1 MAKTILNLVMTFDG
15 YVAGMHDE
23 IDWLHK
29 ILRRPTGSA
38 KWDFSA
44 FTSKVGAVIAGNR
57 SYELGIEQGWF
68 TNKAYGPSPIF
79 VLCRSVPDD
88 PSKDA
93 DFKFVTG
100 GIEDAYRQASAAAE
114 DKWIYLYGGP
124 NVFQQFLDADLV
136 DELRITIAPI
146 LIGKGIRLFDNL
158 TERHIELEKI
168 EVTAHPNGMIE
179 TNYRIIK

>member
-1 MAKTILNLVMTFDG
+1 MCPKVNSTPMAKTILNLVMTFNG
-15 YVAGMHDE
+15 YVAGMHDK

-68 TNKAYGPSPIF
+68 KNKAYGPSPIF

-100 GIEDAYRQASAAAE
+100 GIEDAYRQALTE
-114 DKWIYLYGGP
+114 
-124 NVFQQFLDADLV
+124 
-136 DELRITIAPI
+136 E
-146 LIGKGIRLFDNL
+146 RLF
-158 TERHIELEKI
+158 
-168 EVTAHPNGMIE
+168 
-179 TNYRIIK
+179 